1 MNRLTHERNNGI
13 KRGYWSPEKKEEL
26 VQRLAA
32 YENTGLEPEEI
43 AELAA
48 AEQARKEAATIE
60 KKKRDEDM
68 LAQMRY
74 MVKYS

>member
-1 MNRLTHERNNGI
+1 MRRLTHERNNGI
-13 KRGYWSPEKKEEL
+13 KRGYWSQEKKEEL

-43 AELAA
+43 AELVA
-48 AEQARKEAATIE
+48 AERARKEAAAIE
-60 KKKRDEDM
+60 KKKQDKDT